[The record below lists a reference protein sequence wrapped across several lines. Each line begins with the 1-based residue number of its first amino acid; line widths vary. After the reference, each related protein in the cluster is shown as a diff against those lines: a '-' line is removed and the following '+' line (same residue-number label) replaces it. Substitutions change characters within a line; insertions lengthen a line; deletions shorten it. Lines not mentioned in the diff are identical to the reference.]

1 MVEERP
7 YSTVEDRHLAGLAGG
22 NSANSRET
30 VIMVREPEPDIKAGD
45 IVMHQAGRKKVPVMV
60 REVLSVD
67 QMHKSKL
74 FKIFYRYLTKEESGK
89 AMEKT
94 CPHCGKTF
102 ITTDGRQKYCSV
114 RCRVAAADE
123 KRLKKEAEEKEAND
137 EVSEKTAE
145 IPETPENPITPEP
158 LAPEPSVIGKSY
170 GDYSKEFPDYFR
182 PDNKNIRAAKKIL
195 ELVPQD
201 SDYTLKISLE
211 SADIQLAVTLCRNGK
226 GNAD

>member
-45 IVMHQAGRKKVPVMV
+45 IVMHQVGRQKVPVMI
-60 REVLSVD
+60 REVLSID

-74 FKIFYRYLTKEESGK
+74 FKIFYRYLSKEEK
-89 AMEKT
+89 KKMDKT
-94 CPHCGKTF
+94 CPYCGKQF
-102 ITTDGRQKYCSV
+102 IATDGRQKYCSV
-114 RCRVAAADE
+114 KCRVAAADE
-123 KRLKKEAEEKEAND
+123 KRLKKDQEEKEVID
-137 EVSEKTAE
+137 ETNNAAAE
-145 IPETPENPITPEP
+145 TPEP
-158 LAPEPSVIGKSY
+158 LAAEPAPEPAVIGKSY
-170 GDYSKEFPDYFR
+170 GDYNKEFPEYFR
-182 PDNKNIRAAKKIL
+182 PDGKNIQAAKKIL

-201 SDYTLKISLE
+201 KSYTLKISLE
-211 SADIQLAVTLCRNGK
+211 SDDIQLNVTLCGGEK